1 MCFSKCQSKVEIKT
15 INSQQTF
22 DDMKTQIHFFSED
35 TDYRL
40 KQKTVLRKW
49 ISETIKHEE
58 HRVGELNFIFCSDE
72 YLLSINQEYLNHDTF
87 TDIIT
92 FDNSD
97 TAKVISGDIF
107 ISIPRVKE
115 NASNLGVEEPEE
127 LRRVII
133 HGVLHLAGYFDKSKT
148 DKALMTE
155 KEDYY
160 LSRFHQI
167 TID

>member
-1 MCFSKCQSKVEIKT
+1 M
-15 INSQQTF
+15 
-22 DDMKTQIHFFSED
+22 
-35 TDYRL
+35 
-40 KQKTVLRKW
+40 
-49 ISETIKHEE
+49 
-58 HRVGELNFIFCSDE
+58 GELNFIFCSDE